1 MKNAVAKFKRTS
13 TALAAICLAASAT
26 FGADDD
32 KWTGNGDDN
41 TKWNDPRN
49 WDHAMAGGGD
59 FVFEKKADIA
69 FDDAYSVP
77 GRSIR
82 FDGNLDPV
90 TFTADNDAYGI
101 TSGNFYV
108 GWGTTGELGITNG
121 IYVVTDK
128 LAIGMQGNHNGT
140 LRMSGGSLTA
150 KYLLLCTRL
159 DDWRNGGPGHL
170 YIDGGQLTVQG
181 GNNDTGVRA
190 PDNNRGAVGIE
201 VSGTG
206 SFTANTKVDIGVQGP
221 GTLTVSGN
229 GVWTATEDAT
239 IGAQGTLTIE
249 GNGTVGVGNST
260 KHKWL
265 KVNSGSI
272 NLNGGKLSICSI
284 RAEKTGAA
292 INLNGGTL
300 YVYANNSNASG
311 KIIQSNNSPAA
322 NVLAGGAIVEVPSG
336 VNNTAFAVPLVSGVE
351 AGETD
356 GGFTKRGAGNF
367 TLAANNTYNGPT
379 VLEGGKLTIPAGA
392 FATYGALVLKGG
404 TLTDNETA
412 EHAWSSVTIGEGATY
427 DKDLTGVPNAAD
439 GKCILDGGTINLN
452 AGDTLAKTLTVKS
465 GTVAIAVSGVSAN
478 TSFTVTGLKLD
489 TGVDAADVISMSDK
503 SWGWNYAVNA
513 EAGTITATAYI
524 KYITPGSSSI
534 TWTDS
539 NAWQNEDS
547 QSVTF
552 QDGDIVRFTQNASV
566 AIPSETTVSPAS
578 ITISENVEVAI
589 SGGMIE
595 TASLANSGT
604 TTISSEL
611 TTDVLALNAGTLTL
625 ANTQTPY
632 VLPVPTGDGL
642 LGIGDGATLSLD
654 WTGAA
659 SQTWTLSGEG
669 TFALQSGQTL
679 NLSTSKT
686 ESFAG
691 TIDVPQGAILNGAK
705 QSDNRYEFGTGKV
718 RVAGGRVNTGDV
730 NATITN
736 DIEVASS
743 EQRSVWDGGNAN
755 LNISGALTGDGEI
768 YIFTTQRGVKLQGVN
783 TNFCGNI
790 EVKTT
795 GNYYFQGG
803 FDHWY
808 SASPKALWQLTT
820 SFTDARNATYPRS
833 YDLPGDANSSEHA
846 IRFGALSVP
855 YDTTVLRCVANPTYM
870 VVGERDADASVINGR
885 FNQNALYL
893 TKAGANTLTL
903 GPAVEMVE
911 GSTIDVAAGELVVNS
926 TNLVNATVTVESG
939 ATLSGTGTVA
949 SVTFEAGSK
958 LRIPEDAD
966 ESQTYALV
974 KTTNGITFSAKPTV
988 IGPAESKKGKWRV
1001 KTVTVTEEETTYT
1014 VLQVGFVKYGFM
1026 IRIADSEVFLN
1037 EDAGLTGWL
1046 AKNNV
1051 PVDNQSVDYLQ
1062 TKNSNHISPLA
1073 AYLLGYDGYSDSAE
1087 APAIAA
1093 PAVTAE
1099 GFALDYDL
1107 KGKTKQSIDGIAL
1120 EYAIESSNDN
1130 ATWSIVETTRT
1141 KTPPVTL
1148 AFASAGVYN
1157 RLVADIVLSN

>member
-1 MKNAVAKFKRTS
+1 MKKAVSEFKRGS
-13 TALAAICLAASAT
+13 AALAALCLAASAT
-26 FGADDD
+26 FGADD

-41 TKWNDPRN
+41 TKWNDPGN
-49 WDHAMAGGGD
+49 WDNAMEGGGD

-82 FDGNLDPV
+82 FDGNPGPV
-90 TFTADNDAYGI
+90 TFIADNDAYGI

-121 IYVVTDK
+121 TYVVTDK
-128 LAIGMQGNHNGT
+128 LAIGMQGNHTGT
-140 LRMSGGSLTA
+140 LRVSGGSLTA

-159 DDWRNGGPGHL
+159 DNWRKGGPGHL

-190 PDNNRGAVGIE
+190 PDNNQGAVGID
-201 VSGTG
+201 VGGTG
-206 SFTANTKVDIGVQGP
+206 SFTANTKVEIGVQGP

-229 GVWTATEDAT
+229 GVWTAAEDTT
-239 IGAQGTLTIE
+239 IGTQGSLTIE
-249 GNGTVGVGNST
+249 DNGTVGVGYSGRD
-260 KHKWL
+260 KWL
-265 KVNSGSI
+265 KVYNGSI
-272 NLNGGKLSICSI
+272 NLNGGTLSICSI
-284 RAEKTGAA
+284 RAESADAA

-300 YVYANNSNASG
+300 YVYAWNKNASG

-322 NVLAGGAIVEVPSG
+322 NVLTGGAIVEVPSG
-336 VNNTAFAVPLVSGVE
+336 VNNTAFAVPLVTGVE

-356 GGFTKRGAGNF
+356 GGFTKRGSGNF
-367 TLAANNTYNGPT
+367 TLAAGNTYNGPT
-379 VLEGGKLTIPAGA
+379 VLEGGSLTIPAGA
-392 FATYGALVLKGG
+392 FTTYGDLVLKGG

-439 GKCILDGGTINLN
+439 GNYILDGGTINLN
-452 AGDTLAKTLTVKS
+452 AGDILAKTLAVKS
-465 GTVAIAVSGVSAN
+465 GTVAIAVSDVSEN
-478 TSFTVTGLKLD
+478 SSFTVTGLKFD
-489 TGVDAADVISMSDK
+489 AGVDAADVISMSDK

-513 EAGTITATAYI
+513 EAGTITATAYT

-534 TWTDS
+534 TWTDA

-552 QDGDIVRFTQNASV
+552 HDGDIVRFSQNSNV
-566 AIPSETTVSPAS
+566 AIPSETTVIPAS
-578 ITISENVEVAI
+578 ITVNENVEVEI

-611 TTDVLALNAGTLTL
+611 TAAAIALNAGTLTL

-642 LGIGDGATLSLD
+642 LGIGDGATLSFD
-654 WTGAA
+654 WSGTA
-659 SQTWTLSGEG
+659 SQTWTLSGDG
-669 TFALQSGQTL
+669 TFALQTGQTL
-679 NLSTSKT
+679 DLSTSKT
-686 ESFAG
+686 ESFSG
-691 TIDVPQGAILNGAK
+691 TFDVPQGAILNGSK
-705 QSDNRYEFGTGKV
+705 HSNNRYEFGTGKV
-718 RVAGGRVNTGDV
+718 RVAGGRVNTGNV

-736 DIEVASS
+736 DIVVASS
-743 EQRSVWDGGNAN
+743 EQRSVWDGGDAN
-755 LNISGALTGDGEI
+755 LYINGALTGDGEI
-768 YIFTTQRGVKLQGVN
+768 YIFTTQRGVRLQGAN

-795 GNYYFQGG
+795 NNSYFQGG

-820 SFTDARNATYPRS
+820 SFTDARNATGYPRS
-833 YDLPGDANSSEHA
+833 YDLPNDATTSEHA
-846 IRFGALSVP
+846 IRFGALSIP

-870 VVGERDADASVINGR
+870 IVGERATDASVINGR

-926 TNLVNATVTVESG
+926 TNLVNATVTVASG

-958 LRIPEDAD
+958 VRIPEDAD
-966 ESQTYALV
+966 ESLTYELV
-974 KTTNGITFSAKPTV
+974 RTTGTISGKPEIV
-988 IGPAESKKGKWRV
+988 GPTPARGKWKI
-1001 KTVTVTEEETTYT
+1001 KTKSATEDETSYT
-1014 VLQVGFVKYGFM
+1014 VLYAKFSK
-1026 IRIADSEVFLN
+1026 S
-1037 EDAGLTGWL
+1037 GL
-1046 AKNNV
+1046 
-1051 PVDNQSVDYLQ
+1051 
-1062 TKNSNHISPLA
+1062 I
-1073 AYLLGYDGYSDSAE
+1073 
-1087 APAIAA
+1087 
-1093 PAVTAE
+1093 
-1099 GFALDYDL
+1099 
-1107 KGKTKQSIDGIAL
+1107 
-1120 EYAIESSNDN
+1120 
-1130 ATWSIVETTRT
+1130 IVI
-1141 KTPPVTL
+1141 K
-1148 AFASAGVYN
+1148 
-1157 RLVADIVLSN
+1157 

>member
-1 MKNAVAKFKRTS
+1 MKNAVAKFKRES
-13 TALAAICLAASAT
+13 AAFAAICLAASAT
-26 FGADDD
+26 FGADD

-41 TKWNDPRN
+41 TKWNDPGN
-49 WDHAMAGGGD
+49 WDNAMEGGD
-59 FVFEKKADIA
+59 NFIFEKKADIV
-69 FDDAYSVP
+69 FDDSYSVQ
-77 GRSIR
+77 GRSIL
-82 FDGNLDPV
+82 FDGNPSPV
-90 TFTADNDAYGI
+90 TFTANNDAYGI

-108 GWGTTGELGITNG
+108 GFGKTGELGITNG
-121 IYVVTDK
+121 TYVVTNK

-150 KYLLLCTRL
+150 KYLLLCTKL
-159 DDWRNGGPGHL
+159 DAWRKGGPGHL

-190 PDNNRGAVGIE
+190 PDNNQGAVGIE

-206 SFTANTKVDIGVQGP
+206 SFTANTKVEIGVQGN

-229 GVWTATEDAT
+229 GVWTAAEDAT

-249 GNGTVGVGNST
+249 DNGTVGVGYSGRDR
-260 KHKWL
+260 WL
-265 KVNSGSI
+265 KVYNDS
-272 NLNGGKLSICSI
+272 
-284 RAEKTGAA
+284 

-300 YVYANNSNASG
+300 YVYANNGNASG

-322 NVLAGGAIVEVPSG
+322 KVLAGGAIVEVPSG

-379 VLEGGKLTIPAGA
+379 VIEGGRLTIPAGA
-392 FATYGALVLKGG
+392 FTTYGALVLKGG

-427 DKDLTGVPNAAD
+427 DKDLTGVPNATD
-439 GKCILDGGTINLN
+439 GNYILDGGTINLN
-452 AGDTLAKTLTVKS
+452 AGDILAKTLAVKS
-465 GTVAIAVSGVSAN
+465 GTVTIAVSDVSEN
-478 TSFTVTGLKLD
+478 SSFTVTGLKFD
-489 TGVDAADVISMSDK
+489 AGVDAADVISMSDK

-513 EAGTITATAYI
+513 EAGTITATAYT

-539 NAWQNEDS
+539 NAWQNEEG

-552 QDGDIVRFTQNASV
+552 HDGDIVRFTQNASV

-578 ITISENVEVAI
+578 ITVAENVEVEI

-611 TTDVLALNAGTLTL
+611 TADAIALNAGTLTL
-625 ANTQTPY
+625 TNTQTPY

-691 TIDVPQGAILNGAK
+691 TIDVPRGAILNGAK

-718 RVAGGRVNTGDV
+718 RVAGGTVNTGDI
-730 NATITN
+730 NAAITN

-743 EQRSVWDGGNAN
+743 EQRSVWHGGNAN
-755 LNISGALTGDGEI
+755 LNISGALTGNGEI
-768 YIFTTQRGVKLQGVN
+768 YIYTTQRGVKLKGDN
-783 TNFCGNI
+783 TKFAGTI
-790 EVKTT
+790 EVQTT
-795 GNYYFQGG
+795 YNSYFQGG

-820 SFTDARNATYPRS
+820 SFTDDRGATGYPRS
-833 YDLPGDANSSEHA
+833 YDLPSDATTSEHA
-846 IRFGALSVP
+846 IRFGALSIP

-870 VVGERDADASVINGR
+870 VVGERDADESVINGR
-885 FNQNALYL
+885 FNQNALHL
-893 TKAGANTLTL
+893 TKAGTNTLTL

-911 GSTIDVAAGELVVNS
+911 GSTIDVTAGELVVNS
-926 TNLVNATVTVESG
+926 TNLVNATVTIESG

-958 LRIPEDAD
+958 VRIPEDAD
-966 ESQTYALV
+966 ESLAYELV
-974 KTTNGITFSAKPTV
+974 RATGKITGTPEIIAPTS
-988 IGPAESKKGKWRV
+988 EKGKWRV
-1001 KTVTVTEEETTYT
+1001 KAKSVEVTVDETTTTYT
-1014 VLQVGFVKYGFM
+1014 VLYAEFVKRGLI
-1026 IRIADSEVFLN
+1026 IRIADGDIFLDG
-1037 EDAGLTGWL
+1037 DAGLAAWLNKDDVSYDTETGDL
-1046 AKNNV
+1046 AG
-1051 PVDNQSVDYLQ
+1051 
-1062 TKNSNHISPLA
+1062 KNSQGLSAIA
-1073 AYLLGYDGYSDSAE
+1073 AYMFGYDEYDE
-1087 APAIAA
+1087 NTVPPAIAA

-1141 KTPPVTL
+1141 TTPPVTL